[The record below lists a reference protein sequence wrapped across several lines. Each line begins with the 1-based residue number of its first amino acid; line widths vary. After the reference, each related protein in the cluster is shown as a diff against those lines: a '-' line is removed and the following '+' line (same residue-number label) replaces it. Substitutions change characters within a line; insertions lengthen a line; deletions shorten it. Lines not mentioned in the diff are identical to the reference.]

1 MKGQLELRHLRYFL
15 AVAETL
21 HFGKAAA
28 QLGMAQPPLSQ
39 QIKILESLV
48 GHRLFDRTTRGVRL
62 TVVGQYLLERA
73 RNILDRVD
81 QDVEMA
87 RRLGRGQEGV
97 LSVGFS
103 GSVMFTRLPFVIERY
118 RRLYPKVELRL
129 QELATAEQ
137 MCALQQGVLDL
148 GFLRDAEPDSAI
160 RIEPLL
166 SERFVAILPKQ
177 HPLARCASLRPGD
190 LRNEPFVFYARK
202 MGPRAFDRMIACC
215 EADGFRPRIVQ
226 DTPQWPTA
234 VRLIAAGLGVSIVPA
249 CVSILAMPN
258 VVYKPLRSRHR
269 TSIDIGLRRDLASP
283 IAEAF
288 LRIIRQQFPN
298 PRGLQPS
305 Q

>member
-1 MKGQLELRHLRYFL
+1 MNGQLELRHLRYFL

-39 QIKILESLV
+39 QIKNLESIV

-62 TVVGQYLLERA
+62 TVVGQYLLGRA
-73 RNILDRVD
+73 RKTLDRID

-87 RRLGRGQEGV
+87 RRLGNGQEGV

-118 RRLYPKVELRL
+118 RSLYPKVELQL

-137 MCALQQGVLDL
+137 MGALKEGALDL
-148 GFLRDAEPDSAI
+148 GFLRDGEQDSAI
-160 RIEPLL
+160 RIEPLI

-177 HPLARCASLRPGD
+177 HPLAGRKSLRPAD
-190 LRNEPFVFYARK
+190 LREEPFVFYARK

-234 VRLIAAGLGVSIVPA
+234 VRLIAAGVGVSIAPT
-249 CVSILAMPN
+249 CVSSLAMPN
-258 VVYKPLRSRHR
+258 VVYKRLRSAHR
-269 TSIDIGLRRDLASP
+269 TSIDIGIRRDLDSP

-288 LRIIRQQFPN
+288 LRIIRRQF
-298 PRGLQPS
+298 S
-305 Q
+305 IED